1 MPVRR
6 RSGISATYIYTCFRP
21 DVRLRNCIASLS
33 RDGQKNLAAS
43 FNPAFLVE
51 GEAHLESYSGSTSLS
66 GDGDNGYHA
75 NVIDRLWIA
84 LPIHTDDHRH
94 ISMVAVTQNMG
105 DALDAAQPLSSAANR
120 VQQERREHEFH
131 MSIHSFKVCN
141 SIASTTPTD
150 DPIIVHTTADLLR
163 SNTNS

>member
-1 MPVRR
+1 MPVGR

-21 DVRLRNCIASLS
+21 DVRLGNCIASFS

-51 GEAHLESYSGSTSLS
+51 CEAHLESDSGSTSLS

-75 NVIDRLWIA
+75 NAIDRLWIA

-94 ISMVAVTQNMG
+94 ISMVAVTQHMG
-105 DALDAAQPLSSAANR
+105 DALDAAQPLSSATNR
-120 VQQERREHEFH
+120 VQEERREHEFD
-131 MSIHSFKVCN
+131 MSIRSVKVCN

-150 DPIIVHTTADLLR
+150 DPTIVRTAAALLR
-163 SNTNS
+163 LNTHS